1 MRYAAR
7 RRGIDN
13 MCRARTQ
20 AERVHHVVQFFDRLG
35 HIKRC
40 VVDGG
45 LHQVAPQMQG
55 ASAHVLL
62 PGAKSYFVNTGLGGL
77 ARFAKT
83 GARTGHVLQFQANV
97 FQNMGGPGA
106 FLQSLQKA
114 AAHAGA
120 AFMLNQAGQV
130 AGQAFV
136 KAGQG
141 VGREIF

>member
-13 MCRARTQ
+13 MCRAGPQ
-20 AERVHHVVQFFDRLG
+20 AERVHHAVQFFHRLG

-45 LHQVAPQMQG
+45 LYQVAPQMQG
-55 ASAHVLL
+55 ASAHILL

-97 FQNMGGPGA
+97 FQNMGSPGA
-106 FLQSLQKA
+106 FLQALQKA

-120 AFMLNQAGQV
+120 AFVFNQTA
-130 AGQAFV
+130 
-136 KAGQG
+136 
-141 VGREIF
+141 R